1 MVTILNASTLEW
13 VHNDHEEARV
23 KSSNKLNTLL
33 GGRRET
39 PLSPTTL
46 SRSFLALFRKYQ
58 YTYPVTEVQG
68 VGSNLLWHQELWSW
82 FSYFPEILLLITFLL
97 IFPFL
102 CFSYN
107 RMEDIFR
114 LFDLQLPQQSW
125 VEPEDQGTR
134 FPIQSIRR
142 QRRHHRNRRPDHA
155 PTVQTKPKRRRPT
168 RTLVWSD
175 SEILAIRYYVLRFIN
190 NIREKKK
197 NFPPSYRRFFF
208 FHFKILWARRLRPFI
223 DFAFVFVF
231 FYFSVLWIRCCN
243 AWATLAPCLN
253 TSYRTSTPTTSTLP
267 RHRWTEL
274 LSKVLDFRYCEFDR
288 DSFEFVLVFTGFFS
302 LKNGFHF
309 SQLSPSF

>member
-58 YTYPVTEVQG
+58 YTYPVTGVQG

-168 RTLVWSD
+168 RTLDWSD

-190 NIREKKK
+190 KIREKKK
-197 NFPPSYRRFFF
+197 ISHRHIAVCF

-231 FYFSVLWIRCCN
+231 FFISVFYEFGAAMPEQHSLRAWIRHIERVRQ
-243 AWATLAPCLN
+243 PHQHFHVIDER
-253 TSYRTSTPTTSTLP
+253 SS
-267 RHRWTEL
+267 HQ
-274 LSKVLDFRYCEFDR
+274 RYWI
-288 DSFEFVLVFTGFFS
+288 FVIVNLIGTHSSLFWFSLVF
-302 LKNGFHF
+302 FH
-309 SQLSPSF
+309 

>member
-13 VHNDHEEARV
+13 VHNDREEARV

-68 VGSNLLWHQELWSW
+68 VGSNLLWHQELW
-82 FSYFPEILLLITFLL
+82 FLNFIVFGNFIIDHVFIDFL
-97 IFPFL
+97 SFL
-102 CFSYN
+102 CFSCN
-107 RMEDIFR
+107 RMEDIIR

-168 RTLVWSD
+168 RTLDWSD

-190 NIREKKK
+190 NV
-197 NFPPSYRRFFF
+197 FPTAWF
-208 FHFKILWARRLRPFI
+208 FHFKILWARLRRPFI
-223 DFAFVFVF
+223 DFAFVWL
-231 FYFSVLWIRCCN
+231 FSVFYEFGAAMPEQHTLRAWIRHIERVRQ
-243 AWATLAPCLN
+243 PHQHFHVIDER
-253 TSYRTSTPTTSTLP
+253 SS
-267 RHRWTEL
+267 HQ
-274 LSKVLDFRYCEFDR
+274 RYWI
-288 DSFEFVLVFTGFFS
+288 FVIANLIGTHSSLFWFSLGFFH

>member
-197 NFPPSYRRFFF
+197 KFPTVISPFFF
-208 FHFKILWARRLRPFI
+208 F
-223 DFAFVFVF
+223 
-231 FYFSVLWIRCCN
+231 
-243 AWATLAPCLN
+243 
-253 TSYRTSTPTTSTLP
+253 
-267 RHRWTEL
+267 
-274 LSKVLDFRYCEFDR
+274 
-288 DSFEFVLVFTGFFS
+288 SF
-302 LKNGFHF
+302 
-309 SQLSPSF
+309 